1 MPDDGTKPGV
11 AAAMAALGNDPAKA
25 ARLAAQQQQAELFAA
40 EDARLDANLPV
51 TPKGA
56 GEVGRPK
63 GSQNRR
69 TALVADYYLRRH
81 GDPVEALLVMG
92 LGKLKDLIAE
102 LDEVAALFPG
112 RFTAPTDLLEILKY
126 KKACLA
132 EASRFVRSPM
142 PMQLDVKDE
151 RRAVLVIGDI
161 RAPAGAPG
169 QAGGG
174 MSILDLSAEEEEQY
188 QQLSAAADA
197 ALDDASHGDASHEEP
212 SG

>member
-1 MPDDGTKPGV
+1 MKPGV
-11 AAAMAALGNDPAKA
+11 ATAVAALGNEAAQA

-56 GEVGRPK
+56 GAVGRPK

-92 LGKLKDLIAE
+92 LGSLKDLIRE

-112 RFTAPTDLLEILKY
+112 RFTAPTDLLEILKF

-142 PMQLDVKDE
+142 PVQLDVKDE
-151 RRAVLVIGDI
+151 RRALLVIGDI

-169 QAGGG
+169 QGGAG
-174 MSILDLSAEEEEQY
+174 MSILDLSPEEEEQY
-188 QQLSAAADA
+188 QRLSEEAEAAADG
-197 ALDDASHGDASHEEP
+197 ASHGAASHGEP
-212 SG
+212 SD